1 MNFKE
6 QLETFSKQIDYGKSF
21 EIDGKFDNIII
32 SGMGGSGIVGRIF
45 SELYSE
51 VPVQVISD
59 YEIPRYCSRN
69 TLFIAISYSGNTEE
83 TIQTTKSAIKH
94 GARILAI
101 TSGGEL
107 ERLTENVSKVP
118 QGMQPR
124 NALGYMLS
132 PLLKTFVKPEKKQ
145 ILSAIEILRELE
157 RENSFLKETA
167 SQISQRSAIPWV
179 LGYSPYVWTA
189 YRWRTQFNENSKVM
203 AVNSTFPELNHNETM
218 SLKASFSIDRFFFIT
233 LGNPDNNRVKKR
245 IEITSEITGRNF
257 HNIPEKGVS
266 QLEKILYMI
275 HCGDYLTY
283 YLAELR
289 NVDPMDVSLIE
300 ELKQKL
306 A

>member
-1 MNFKE
+1 MNFRE

-45 SELYSE
+45 SEFYSE

-59 YEIPRYCSRN
+59 YEIPGYCDRN

-83 TIQTTKSAIKH
+83 TIQTAKSAIKR
-94 GARILAI
+94 GSRVLAI

-107 ERLTENVSKVP
+107 ESLAENVFKVP

-132 PLLKTFVKPEKKQ
+132 PLLKTFVKPEEKQ
-145 ILSAIEILRELE
+145 ISSAMKILRELE
-157 RENSFLKETA
+157 RENTFLKDTA
-167 SQISQRSAIPWV
+167 ILIAQKSAIPWI

-189 YRWRTQFNENSKVM
+189 YRWRTQFNENAKIM

-233 LGNPDNNRVKKR
+233 LGNPDNSRVKKR
-245 IEITSEITGRNF
+245 IEITSEITGRTF
-257 HNIPEKGVS
+257 HNIPDKGDS
-266 QLEKILYMI
+266 LLEKILYMI

-283 YLAELR
+283 YLADLR
-289 NVDPMDVSLIE
+289 KMDPMDVSLIE